1 MDNPVTYE
9 QAEAIYDAAME
20 AAQDVPDGNPE
31 ASKAEAVAQTKY
43 RIGEL
48 VKAELARSRE
58 TIEIVAAQRNRA
70 LEAVE
75 KLRETIIDTARF
87 LKAHQDKTDGELYT
101 IGKLEEVLAATEPA
115 TVELPKCD
123 HCGAIACGTDCDGSS
138 HYTPDAA
145 KGGN

>member
-1 MDNPVTYE
+1 MKYIGTLY
-9 QAEAIYDAAME
+9 
-20 AAQDVPDGNPE
+20 G
-31 ASKAEAVAQTKY
+31 KVAGKYFPLMQTSEDFD
-43 RIGEL
+43 RLEL
-48 VKAELARSRE
+48 SETSLRSEITRSRE

-138 HYTPDAA
+138 HYTPE
-145 KGGN
+145 KKE